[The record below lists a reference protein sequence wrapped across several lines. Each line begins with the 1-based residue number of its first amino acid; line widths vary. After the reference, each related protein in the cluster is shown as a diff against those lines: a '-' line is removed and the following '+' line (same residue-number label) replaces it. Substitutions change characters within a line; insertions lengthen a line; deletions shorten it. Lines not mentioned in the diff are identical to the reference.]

1 MYTQVHY
8 HNSINS
14 SSEWSNSNSLAF
26 WSVCCPEN
34 FVLPTLKWGG
44 VFWSTKAHSPRTG
57 HEPQAS
63 HKYTHLGRNRG
74 RSGDRGLHPPCLDPT
89 QASATASEG
98 PPAPAPLGAEGSCD
112 LPNPAWPEFQMSDA
126 KWRGPMRSGGWAQAG
141 PETFLLFQIP
151 GPLVVDRGRIWG
163 VWCSWEPNVP
173 KPTCWAPLKKRV
185 LAVLCSRWDLSPLT
199 RDCTCAPARE
209 SQGPNHWTTGEIPW
223 PPL

>member
-26 WSVCCPEN
+26 WSVGCPEN

-44 VFWSTKAHSPRTG
+44 VFWSTEAHSPRTG

-74 RSGDRGLHPPCLDPT
+74 RSGDRGLHPPRLDPA

-98 PPAPAPLGAEGSCD
+98 PPAPGILGS
-112 LPNPAWPEFQMSDA
+112 
-126 KWRGPMRSGGWAQAG
+126 
-141 PETFLLFQIP
+141 
-151 GPLVVDRGRIWG
+151 WG
-163 VWCSWEPNVP
+163 VLWPP
-173 KPTCWAPLKKRV
+173 KPWMAWVPNEWCQVEGTHEIRRPST
-185 LAVLCSRWDLSPLT
+185 SRT
-199 RDCTCAPARE
+199 RNFSFVPD
-209 SQGPNHWTTGEIPW
+209 PW
-223 PPL
+223 PTGGGQRKNLGSLV